1 MPKGVSGNVRLRIDM
16 NSTVEIVGNLKKA
29 FDRLI
34 DPTLYIRRITIVA
47 NDIKGVDE
55 DEQIDIFSLDSC
67 DTDDSKECELQ
78 GVMLAIREKY
88 GSNTLIKGMN
98 LEEGSTYIERNNQI
112 GGYRA

>member
-1 MPKGVSGNVRLRIDM
+1 MPKGVSGNVRLRIDT

-55 DEQIDIFSLDSC
+55 DE
-67 DTDDSKECELQ
+67 
-78 GVMLAIREKY
+78 
-88 GSNTLIKGMN
+88 
-98 LEEGSTYIERNNQI
+98 
-112 GGYRA
+112 